1 MKNLLGRLIECE
13 GSEEA
18 YGFRGTEETVKLEHN
33 GLKKSCW
40 TTYTVATKRFR
51 FCF

>member
-18 YGFRGTEETVKLEHN
+18 YGSRGTEETVKLEHD

-40 TTYTVATKRFR
+40 TTYAVATKRFR